1 MTVGRILERKGY
13 GLETAPPSTKIAA
26 IAHHLQDQDIGA
38 IVIVDDNGSLNG
50 IISERDIVRAL
61 ATHGASILDKPAS
74 VIMTKR
80 VITATED
87 EPAREIMRLM
97 TESKFRHVPITREGR
112 LVGLVSIGD
121 LVKHRIS
128 ELENETE
135 AFRVYI
141 QAA

>member
-26 IAHHLQDQDIGA
+26 IANHLTDQGIGSVVIIDDA
-38 IVIVDDNGSLNG
+38 GHLIGIV
-50 IISERDIVRAL
+50 SERDIVRAL
-61 ATHGASILDKPAS
+61 AEQGPAVLEKP
-74 VIMTKR
+74 VREIMTQR

-87 EPAREIMRLM
+87 EPVAEIMRLM
-97 TESKFRHVPITREGR
+97 TESKFRHVPITREGK
-112 LVGLVSIGD
+112 LIGLVSIGD

-135 AFRVYI
+135 AFRNYI